1 MELSARRPPAAATE
15 TISDRDIPVEG
26 EKHMADVAAGAAL
39 GTERS
44 SSPAVGTYG
53 AARPVDPPAAS
64 PRADTP
70 TPLHTA
76 SMPAATDALGTHPAG
91 SLAAPDLA
99 AAPAIDQPV
108 AASAATPERGP
119 EPAVAH
125 GCTQAQLR
133 RFIKS
138 RPYVP
143 MHELRR
149 RFELN
154 GVADDVSPIRVAD
167 GIVYVGLGARES
179 DFIADLVRQGDI
191 GVELCHDPP
200 VPMVVGVYAMRPIS
214 R

>member
-1 MELSARRPPAAATE
+1 MDISARRPPAAVSE
-15 TISDRDIPVEG
+15 TTMDGGNPVEG
-26 EKHMADVAAGAAL
+26 ETHMADVAAGAAWRA
-39 GTERS
+39 ERS
-44 SSPAVGTYG
+44 TSPAVGMSG
-53 AARPVDPPAAS
+53 AAQAAAS
-64 PRADTP
+64 VASVAGETP
-70 TPLHTA
+70 HSGPSQA
-76 SMPAATDALGTHPAG
+76 VSAPESAAIQDGRTLD
-91 SLAAPDLA
+91 
-99 AAPAIDQPV
+99 APATTV
-108 AASAATPERGP
+108 NGAAESSISQ
-119 EPAVAH
+119 

-154 GVADDVSPIRVAD
+154 GAADEVSAIRVAD
-167 GIVYVGLGARES
+167 GTVYVGLGARES
-179 DFIADLVRQGDI
+179 DFIAELVRQGDV

>member
-1 MELSARRPPAAATE
+1 MDISARRPPAAVNEITM
-15 TISDRDIPVEG
+15 DRGNPVEG
-26 EKHMADVAAGAAL
+26 ETLMADVAAGAAL
-39 GTERS
+39 RADRS
-44 SSPAVGTYG
+44 SSPA
-53 AARPVDPPAAS
+53 AAMDGDTQQGVPAAQPPAATGAES
-64 PRADTP
+64 AAPQDAR
-70 TPLHTA
+70 PLA
-76 SMPAATDALGTHPAG
+76 MPAETVAG
-91 SLAAPDLA
+91 
-99 AAPAIDQPV
+99 
-108 AASAATPERGP
+108 GP
-119 EPAVAH
+119 EPSISP

-154 GVADDVSPIRVAD
+154 GAADEVSPIRVAD
-167 GIVYVGLGARES
+167 GTVYVGLGARES
-179 DFIADLVRQGDI
+179 DFIAELVRQGDI

>member
-1 MELSARRPPAAATE
+1 MDTSARRPPAAVNE
-15 TISDRDIPVEG
+15 TTMDRGNLVEG
-26 EKHMADVAAGAAL
+26 ETHMADVAAGTAL
-39 GTERS
+39 GAERS
-44 SSPAVGTYG
+44 TSPAVGMNG
-53 AARPVDPPAAS
+53 AAQPEGAPAAE
-64 PRADTP
+64 PVTHDAP
-70 TPLHTA
+70 GLV
-76 SMPAATDALGTHPAG
+76 MPAA
-91 SLAAPDLA
+91 
-99 AAPAIDQPV
+99 PV
-108 AASAATPERGP
+108 EGAP
-119 EPAVAH
+119 EPPISP

-154 GVADDVSPIRVAD
+154 GAADEVSPIRVAD
-167 GIVYVGLGARES
+167 GTVYVGLGARES
-179 DFIADLVRQGDI
+179 DFIAELVRQGDI